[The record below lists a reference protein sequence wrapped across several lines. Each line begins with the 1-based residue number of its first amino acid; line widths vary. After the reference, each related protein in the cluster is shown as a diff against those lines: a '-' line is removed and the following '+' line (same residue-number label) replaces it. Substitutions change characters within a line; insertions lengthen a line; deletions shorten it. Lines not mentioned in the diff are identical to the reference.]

1 MLKTGLIGWRG
12 MVGSVLIERM
22 FSENNFRSIH
32 PYFFSTSQ
40 AGSPNPLDISD
51 SQPLMDAF
59 DISCLRG
66 MDVIITCQGSGYTK
80 QVYPQLRG
88 LGWAGYWI
96 DAASALRLNYDA
108 IIVLDPINRRVIDG
122 GLESGI
128 KNFIGGNCT
137 VSLMLMGLGG
147 LFKEDLVEWAS
158 SMTYQAASG
167 AGSNNMWEL
176 ITQMGRL
183 EGSVSYL
190 LNDPKSSIL
199 EIDRLTRECIASDT
213 FPKTEWKQPLAGN
226 LLPWIDSE
234 VGNGQSR
241 EEFKNQIE
249 TNKILGRCNNPIA
262 LDGLC
267 VRVGAMR
274 SHSQAVTLKLRQD
287 VPLDDV
293 HAILANTSVWT
304 RVVQNKKDAS
314 LTELTPA
321 AVSGTLQVAVGRIR
335 KMNMGGQYLSAFTVG
350 DQLLW
355 GAAEPLRR
363 ILEIIIEFE
372 S

>member
-167 AGSNNMWEL
+167 AGSNNMREL

-199 EIDRLTRECIASDT
+199 EIDRLTRECIASET

-234 VGNGQSR
+234 VG
-241 EEFKNQIE
+241 
-249 TNKILGRCNNPIA
+249 
-262 LDGLC
+262 
-267 VRVGAMR
+267 
-274 SHSQAVTLKLRQD
+274 
-287 VPLDDV
+287 
-293 HAILANTSVWT
+293 
-304 RVVQNKKDAS
+304 KD
-314 LTELTPA
+314 LT
-321 AVSGTLQVAVGRIR
+321 
-335 KMNMGGQYLSAFTVG
+335 
-350 DQLLW
+350 
-355 GAAEPLRR
+355 
-363 ILEIIIEFE
+363 
-372 S
+372 